1 MRAHSQTTYITIFF
15 PHILLVIKWFQIS
28 SSRRFGF
35 PNRTSLD
42 AGKSGIDCRG
52 EEHDVNLIWS
62 ITSGKKMIMSNGQQI
77 YTGLNKSRIFEYAWH
92 NKNGTHLRILA
103 HSTVPMGSAQG
114 TRQYDLFIDGKSFF
128 NMPKVYEIGL
138 KGSTIDDTR
147 IPGVIT
153 DSQRVLMDQ
162 FGPQRVQMGYS
173 PSGRNIVAPASA
185 EEVRRSYSVYNGH
198 LLVVD
203 ERTIL

>member
-1 MRAHSQTTYITIFF
+1 M
-15 PHILLVIKWFQIS
+15 KWFQIS

-35 PNRTSLD
+35 PNRKSLD

-77 YTGLNKSRIFEYAWH
+77 YTGLNKSRIFEYAWF
-92 NKNGTHLRILA
+92 NKNGTHLRIQA

-128 NMPKVYEIGL
+128 SMPKVYEIGL
-138 KGSTIDDTR
+138 KGTAMDDTR

-153 DSQRVLMDQ
+153 NSQRGLMDEY
-162 FGPQRVQMGYS
+162 GPQRVQMGYS
-173 PSGRNIVAPASA
+173 PSGRNIIAPASA
-185 EEVRRSYSVYNGH
+185 EEVCRPYCVHNIH
-198 LLVVD
+198 LIVD
-203 ERTIL
+203 DELCLIKIFH